1 MRVTTSKSK
10 NSESFYITKSY
21 TNAQGKS
28 TSTTIKKLGTLA
40 ELSERL
46 GTDRDGVMAWAK
58 EQARIETEKYK
69 KETEDAVVMI
79 PFHSNRPMDY
89 NRKKIFTGGYLFL
102 QSIYYGLKMDSIC
115 RKIRSRYKYEYDL
128 NAILSDLI
136 YTRVL
141 EPSSKKS
148 SFQAAKRFLEAPSYE
163 LHDIYRA
170 LSVLAKESDFIQ
182 SEVYKNSFFWET
194 ETTRSFITTAQTI
207 TLKSNRKMGIK
218 NMGRVKNTAP
228 TQSSKWACLQ
238 TEMGSR

>member
-89 NRKKIFTGGYLFL
+89 NRKKTFYRRISFPSVYLLWPEDGFYMPEDSFPL
-102 QSIYYGLKMDSIC
+102 QI
-115 RKIRSRYKYEYDL
+115 
-128 NAILSDLI
+128 
-136 YTRVL
+136 
-141 EPSSKKS
+141 
-148 SFQAAKRFLEAPSYE
+148 
-163 LHDIYRA
+163 
-170 LSVLAKESDFIQ
+170 
-182 SEVYKNSFFWET
+182 
-194 ETTRSFITTAQTI
+194 
-207 TLKSNRKMGIK
+207 
-218 NMGRVKNTAP
+218 
-228 TQSSKWACLQ
+228 
-238 TEMGSR
+238 

>member
-1 MRVTTSKSK
+1 
-10 NSESFYITKSY
+10 
-21 TNAQGKS
+21 
-28 TSTTIKKLGTLA
+28 
-40 ELSERL
+40 
-46 GTDRDGVMAWAK
+46 MAWAK

-89 NRKKIFTGGYLFL
+89 NRKKLFTGGYLFL

-170 LSVLAKESDFIQ
+170 LSILAKESYFIQ
-182 SEVYKNSFFWET
+182 SEVYKNSFFYGKQK
-194 ETTRSFITTAQTI
+194 RQDP
-207 TLKSNRKMGIK
+207 LLRLHK
-218 NMGRVKNTAP
+218 
-228 TQSSKWACLQ
+228 LLL
-238 TEMGSR
+238 

>member
-40 ELSERL
+40 ELSDRL

-89 NRKKIFTGGYLFL
+89 NRKKLFTGGYLFI

-148 SFQAAKRFLEAPSYE
+148 SFQAQSGSLKRLPMNFTIFIVRSQFWQRKAISFSPKFIRIVFL
-163 LHDIYRA
+163 
-170 LSVLAKESDFIQ
+170 
-182 SEVYKNSFFWET
+182 WET

-207 TLKSNRKMGIK
+207 TLKSSRKTGIK
-218 NMGRVKNTAP
+218 NMERVKNTAL
-228 TQSSKWACLQ
+228 TQSSKWVCLQ
-238 TEMGSR
+238 TEMESR